1 MTREERGRDDET
13 RTSDGGET
21 SDTGKEAF
29 DDIEDEIQEERKRVF
44 GEEAITTDSGEEST
58 TDPDEK
64 STTELD
70 EESTTDFD
78 EESIKHSDE
87 KITTESDEESTTDSD
102 EEITPQSEA
111 LRQQQYVVGVG
122 VAVLAGV
129 ALAIGSFQRFPD
141 LPTAVPGVF
150 GLLGAALVYWI
161 VKHSLYPTERQLPL
175 E

>member
-1 MTREERGRDDET
+1 MTCEERGRDDET
-13 RTSDGGET
+13 RTPDGGEP
-21 SDTGKEAF
+21 SETGKEAF

-44 GEEAITTDSGEEST
+44 GEEVTTTDSGEEST
-58 TDPDEK
+58 TAP
-64 STTELD
+64 
-70 EESTTDFD
+70 
-78 EESIKHSDE
+78 DE
-87 KITTESDEESTTDSD
+87 KITTELGEESTTELHEESTTDSD